1 VFLTG
6 AGSVVILA
14 PMDEPIT
21 TQALQE
27 ALGTRYVGR
36 SAECHDEIGS
46 TNARAAE
53 WARAGAPDGAL
64 VCAEVQTAGRGRL
77 DRRWHAPRGSSLL
90 MSLIL
95 RPPLAPR
102 QSQRMTMIV
111 SLAAVEAIH
120 RVAGLAARV
129 KWPNDVYL
137 AEHKVGGILTELG
150 VRGETLAHV
159 VVGLGLNVNLDVSA
173 LPEVATPATSLS
185 AALGRPVARLPLLA
199 AILDG
204 VERRYDRLRA
214 GWSPAEEWR
223 EHLLTVGRR
232 VTVRGGEGETLEGLA
247 EGVDADGAL
256 LVRDAGGTLHRIHA
270 GDVTLRVR

>member
-1 VFLTG
+1 MTGTG
-6 AGSVVILA
+6 AAAILVRMDA
-14 PMDEPIT
+14 PIDN
-21 TQALQE
+21 QALQQ
-27 ALGTRYVGR
+27 ALDARYVGR

-90 MSLIL
+90 MSLIF

-102 QSQRMTMIV
+102 QSQRMTMIL
-111 SLAAVEAIH
+111 SLAAVEAIG
-120 RVAGLAARV
+120 RIAGLAARV

-150 VRGETLAHV
+150 VQGEALAYV
-159 VVGLGLNVNLDVSA
+159 IVGMGLNVNLDVSA

-185 AALGRPVARLPLLA
+185 AALGRPVPRLPLLT
-199 AILDG
+199 AILEG
-204 VERRYDRLRA
+204 IERRYDRLRA

-232 VTVRGGEGETLEGLA
+232 VTVRAGDEETLEGVA

-256 LVRDAGGTLHRIHA
+256 LVRDSAGVLRRILA
-270 GDVTLRVR
+270 GDVTLRGR